1 MTYRPRERRAIDR
14 FTIISNRALRR
25 NKFELVIAAEVY
37 GHAGWP
43 LVEDVIVIIVVFS
56 HDDLD
61 GVGVLWEDVL
71 WVC

>member
-1 MTYRPRERRAIDR
+1 MTYRPRERRVIDR

-37 GHAGWP
+37 GHAGWA

-61 GVGVLWEDVL
+61 GVGVLREGVL
-71 WVC
+71 WAC